1 MQYSQTLLDDIRAAV
16 DIVDLVSR
24 FVNLRKAGSHWKGL
38 CPFHAEKT
46 PSFTVNPQK
55 GIFHCFGCGVGGDAF
70 GFVMRQDRLSF
81 PEAVRALAKSA
92 GIALPEERGAQSGDS
107 GREELLRVMDLA
119 GRFFAD
125 TLWKPAGERARA
137 YLGERGIDTG
147 IASHSGLGSPPGGWG
162 RWPTSLKGGKVPGG
176 ARFARGLA
184 VAGENGAGASARS
197 PGRLVADQAREAG
210 GERAPA
216 YLGEARV
223 DHGIARHFG
232 LGYAPEGWE
241 SLLTFMKGEK
251 VSEEA
256 LIATGLAVAR
266 ENRAGAY
273 DRFRGRLLFPI
284 RDLQGRVVA
293 FGGRGFGDEQPK
305 YLNSPETPLYTK
317 GNLLYAADLA
327 RQTIQSENRALL
339 VEGYV
344 DCIMAHQHGFTGTV
358 AALGTAFTPAQLALL
373 RRYCD
378 EVVTFF
384 DADAAG
390 QKAAARAEELL
401 EPTGRGMA
409 WAVNRSGAFEGAGA
423 LRVKVALLPAG
434 HDPDTFLRTV
444 GREAFTER
452 IAAARSILSYSLDRA
467 LADPDGATGPRA
479 RTTAF
484 ARVALLLAK
493 VADGDEAAALS
504 REAAAKLRM
513 DPTQLWIEAQ
523 RLQSSLRTPPAQ
535 SQPSPPASMPS
546 VERELVALL
555 LYSAEARGALLGL
568 LGESDEL
575 GHASLRAIVDAL
587 KHRPDASAE
596 SLMPDLPTDEARS
609 VLSSLLVV
617 DRESVDARVSIGQF
631 QRRLERSQ
639 RLRRARE
646 VSQAIAETQA
656 QTGVAAPM
664 HAA

>member
-81 PEAVRALAKSA
+81 PEAVRALAKST
-92 GIALPEERGAQSGDS
+92 GVALPDERGATSGDS
-107 GREELLRVMDLA
+107 GREELIRVMELA
-119 GRFFAD
+119 GRFYVE

-137 YLGERGIDTG
+137 YLEQRGIDT
-147 IASHSGLGSPPGGWG
+147 
-162 RWPTSLKGGKVPGG
+162 
-176 ARFARGLA
+176 
-184 VAGENGAGASARS
+184 E
-197 PGRLVADQAREAG
+197 
-210 GERAPA
+210 
-216 YLGEARV
+216 
-223 DHGIARHFG
+223 IARRFG

-251 VSEEA
+251 VAEDA
-256 LIATGLAVAR
+256 LIAAGLAVAR

-327 RQTIQSENRALL
+327 RPTIQSQNRALL

-344 DCIMAHQHGFTGTV
+344 DCIMAHQYGFTGTV

-409 WAVNRSGAFEGAGA
+409 WAVNRSGSVRGRRDARGEGGAASGGPRPGHVPAIGRQRGLQRADRRGPQHPVLRARPGARRSRRGHRDAGA
-423 LRVKVALLPAG
+423 DHGVRAG
-434 HDPDTFLRTV
+434 
-444 GREAFTER
+444 G
-452 IAAARSILSYSLDRA
+452 AAAGEGRRRGRGGGVVARGRDQARGRPDPALDRGPA
-467 LADPDGATGPRA
+467 PAVLPEDAAGAVSAAGTGLHAPGRA
-479 RTTAF
+479 GS
-484 ARVALLLAK
+484 
-493 VADGDEAAALS
+493 GDA
-504 REAAAKLRM
+504 
-513 DPTQLWIEAQ
+513 P
-523 RLQSSLRTPPAQ
+523 
-535 SQPSPPASMPS
+535 
-546 VERELVALL
+546 
-555 LYSAEARGALLGL
+555 
-568 LGESDEL
+568 
-575 GHASLRAIVDAL
+575 ASLRRGPGDAPGAAGRAGRGQPRL
-587 KHRPDASAE
+587 APGDRGGAPAPARRRRP
-596 SLMPDLPTDEARS
+596 
-609 VLSSLLVV
+609 
-617 DRESVDARVSIGQF
+617 
-631 QRRLERSQ
+631 
-639 RLRRARE
+639 RA
-646 VSQAIAETQA
+646 
-656 QTGVAAPM
+656 
-664 HAA
+664 

>member
-1 MQYSQTLLDDIRAAV
+1 MQYPQAVLDDIRAAV
-16 DIVDLVSR
+16 DIVDLVGR

-55 GIFHCFGCGVGGDAF
+55 NIFHCFGCGVGGDAF

-92 GIALPEERGAQSGDS
+92 GVALPDEHGAKSGDS
-107 GREELLRVMDLA
+107 GREELLRVMELA
-119 GRFFAD
+119 GRFYVD

-137 YLGERGIDTG
+137 YLDQRGID
-147 IASHSGLGSPPGGWG
+147 A
-162 RWPTSLKGGKVPGG
+162 
-176 ARFARGLA
+176 
-184 VAGENGAGASARS
+184 
-197 PGRLVADQAREAG
+197 
-210 GERAPA
+210 
-216 YLGEARV
+216 
-223 DHGIARHFG
+223 GIARHFG
-232 LGYAPEGWE
+232 LGYAPEGWD
-241 SLLTFMKGEK
+241 SLLTFMKAEK
-251 VSEEA
+251 VPDEA
-256 LIATGLAVAR
+256 LIAAGLAVAR
-266 ENRAGAY
+266 DNRPGAY

-284 RDLQGRVVA
+284 RDLQGRTVA

-327 RQTIQSENRALL
+327 RTTIQSQNRALL

-378 EVVTFF
+378 EVITFF

-409 WAVNRSGAFEGAGA
+409 WAVNRSGAFEGAGT

-444 GREAFTER
+444 GSEAFSER
-452 IAAARSILSYSLDRA
+452 ITAARSILAYALDRA
-467 LADPDGATGPRA
+467 LADPDGASGPRA

-484 ARVALLLAK
+484 ARVALMLAK

-504 REAAAKLRM
+504 REAAARLGV

-523 RLQSSLRTPPAQ
+523 RLQTSLRTPPAQ
-535 SQPSPPASMPS
+535 SQPTPPASIPP
-546 VERELVALL
+546 VERDLVALL
-555 LYSAEARGALLGL
+555 LYSGEARTELLGPL
-568 LGESDEL
+568 AGSDEPS
-575 GHASLRAIVDAL
+575 HASLRAIVDAL
-587 KHRPDASAE
+587 RQRPDATPE
-596 SLMPDLPTDEARS
+596 SLMTDLPTDEARS
-609 VLSSLLVV
+609 VLSSLLVE
-617 DRESVDARVSIGQF
+617 DRESIDARVSIGQF

-656 QTGVAAPM
+656 KTGVATPV
-664 HAA
+664 HAELMTLHKESAVVYEITGGVAQSLEHGTSTSTRSSDE

>member
-119 GRFFAD
+119 GRFYSD

-147 IASHSGLGSPPGGWG
+147 IAG
-162 RWPTSLKGGKVPGG
+162 
-176 ARFARGLA
+176 
-184 VAGENGAGASARS
+184 
-197 PGRLVADQAREAG
+197 
-210 GERAPA
+210 
-216 YLGEARV
+216 
-223 DHGIARHFG
+223 HFG

-241 SLLTFMKGEK
+241 SLITFMKTEK

-327 RQTIQSENRALL
+327 RPTIQSQNRALL

-344 DCIMAHQHGFTGTV
+344 DCIMAHQHGFTGAV

-434 HDPDTFLRTV
+434 HDPDTFLRAI

-452 IAAARSILSYSLDRA
+452 IAAARSILTYALDRA
-467 LADPDGATGPRA
+467 LADPDGATGLRA

-535 SQPSPPASMPS
+535 SQPSPAASMPS
-546 VERELVALL
+546 VERDLVALL

-609 VLSSLLVV
+609 VLSSLLVE

-646 VSQAIAETQA
+646 VSQAIADVQA
-656 QTGVAAPM
+656 KTGVAAPM
-664 HAA
+664 HAELRTLHKESAVVYEITGGVAQSLEHGTSASPRSSDE

>member
-38 CPFHAEKT
+38 CPFHTEKT
-46 PSFTVNPQK
+46 PSFTVNPRK
-55 GIFHCFGCGVGGDAF
+55 SIFHCFGCGVGGDAF

-81 PEAVRALAKSA
+81 PEAVRALAKTA
-92 GIALPEERGAQSGDS
+92 GVALPDEHGARSGDS
-107 GREELLRVMDLA
+107 GREELTRVMDLA
-119 GRFFAD
+119 GRFYAD

-147 IASHSGLGSPPGGWG
+147 IA
-162 RWPTSLKGGKVPGG
+162 
-176 ARFARGLA
+176 
-184 VAGENGAGASARS
+184 
-197 PGRLVADQAREAG
+197 
-210 GERAPA
+210 
-216 YLGEARV
+216 
-223 DHGIARHFG
+223 RHFG

-241 SLLTFMKGEK
+241 SLLTFMRAEK

-317 GNLLYAADLA
+317 GNLLYGADLA
-327 RQTIQSENRALL
+327 RTTIQSQNRALL

-409 WAVNRSGAFEGAGA
+409 WAVNRSGAFEGAGT

-434 HDPDTFLRTV
+434 HDPDTFLRSV
-444 GREAFTER
+444 GREGFTER
-452 IAAARSILSYSLDRA
+452 IAAARSILSYALDRA
-467 LADPDGATGPRA
+467 LVDPDGATGPRA

-504 REAAAKLRM
+504 REAAAKLGV

-535 SQPSPPASMPS
+535 SQPPAPVSMAS
-546 VERELVALL
+546 VERDLVALL
-555 LYSAEARGALLGL
+555 LHSDEARAALLAL

-575 GHASLRAIVDAL
+575 GHASLRAIVEAL
-587 KHRPDASAE
+587 RRRPDAPAE
-596 SLMPDLPTDEARS
+596 SLMTDLPTDEARS
-609 VLSSLLVV
+609 VLSSLLVE

-646 VSQAIAETQA
+646 ASQAIAETQA
-656 QTGVAAPM
+656 KTGVAAPM
-664 HAA
+664 HAELRTLHKESAVVYEITGGVAQSLEHGTSTSPRSSDE